1 MSKCGEKTEVYS
13 RLRVTGYFRPVANWN
28 KGKQEEFKDR
38 KVYRVGKAGLMLFG
52 LLVLALAAG
61 CGHNTVSYGDGIML
75 ETTINPETYAFGV
88 SLRYGKILTACVREN
103 TEVAMTGG
111 NDTTGGDKTS
121 TAAKTEAS
129 VTVKVGKQIT
139 GYYCDAIKAG
149 AKPDDLDKYTAP
161 PAAPDKK

>member
-1 MSKCGEKTEVYS
+1 MEKCSEKCEVYS
-13 RLRVTGYFRPVANWN
+13 RVTGYFRPVANWN

-38 KVYRVGKAGLMLFG
+38 RVYKVVCAFF
-52 LLVLALAAG
+52 ALSTIFLAG

-103 TEVAMTGG
+103 TEIEMTGG
-111 NDTTGGDKTS
+111 NNTTGGSGESKS

-129 VTVKVGKQIT
+129 LKLKVGRQIT
-139 GYYCDAIKAG
+139 GYYVDAINAG
-149 AKPDDLDKYTAP
+149 AKPEELDKYTATTETD
-161 PAAPDKK
+161 ATKK